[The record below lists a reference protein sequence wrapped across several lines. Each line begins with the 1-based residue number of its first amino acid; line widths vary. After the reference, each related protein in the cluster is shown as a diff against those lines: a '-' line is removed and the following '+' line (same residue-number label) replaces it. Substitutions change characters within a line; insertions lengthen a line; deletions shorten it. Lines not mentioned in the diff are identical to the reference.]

1 MIVSVPVKN
10 VSLIQTNQTEYVSTI
25 RVISGEPESFTC
37 VATNSTPAAK
47 YKWYQGTTNIT
58 SDDDGA
64 MEMVAFDNTTTAED
78 GDLTVVAFDNTTTAD
93 DGDVNVVAF
102 DNTTTAGDGDVKVVT
117 FYKADNGSDLKC
129 IGWNHY
135 TKFPFSESSITINV
149 LCKYR
154 GKLAV
159 WYIYCAQ

>member
-25 RVISGEPESFTC
+25 SVISGEPESFTC

-47 YKWYQGTTNIT
+47 YKWYKGTTNIT

-64 MEMVAFDNTTTAED
+64 MEMVAFDNTTTA
-78 GDLTVVAFDNTTTAD
+78 D

-102 DNTTTAGDGDVKVVT
+102 DNVNATTAEDGDVKVVT
-117 FYKADNGSDLKC
+117 FYKADNGSELKC

-135 TKFPFSESSITINV
+135 TKFPFPESSITINV
-149 LCKYR
+149 LCKCR